1 MDFVIY
7 ISILIGS
14 YLIGSISFGR
24 LVTRILRPGTDL
36 QDVKMSVKGADD
48 NFTVTSIGGNTVSLK
63 LGGRAGCVVA
73 LLDALKVFL
82 PTLMMRLLYPD
93 QPYFLVAATG
103 GFIGHCWP
111 IYYRFKGGRGISAF
125 YGGLFAFDPLGALVV
140 AFTSLLLAM
149 TIFRKVKVLNVM
161 MMYTGGVILII
172 PWLLITKDNPAFTI
186 YAIVINVLF
195 YLAMIPDIQQSM
207 SLTKKY
213 GWKNIEVGM
222 DQYPMGQSME
232 KMFSR
237 FSLKGKK
244 SSQEK

>member
-1 MDFVIY
+1 
-7 ISILIGS
+7 
-14 YLIGSISFGR
+14 LIGSISFSR
-24 LVTRILRPGTDL
+24 LVTRMLRPDTDL
-36 QDVKMSVKGADD
+36 QDVKMPVKGADD
-48 NFTVTSIGGNTVSLK
+48 NFSVTSMGGNTVSLK
-63 LGGRAGCVVA
+63 LGGRAGCAVA

-82 PTLMMRLLYPD
+82 PTLAMRIFYPD

-125 YGGLFAFDPLGALVV
+125 YGGLFAFDPIGALVV
-140 AFTSLLLAM
+140 AFTSLFLSM

-161 MMYTGGVILII
+161 MMYTGGVLLVI
-172 PWLLITKDNPAFTI
+172 PWVLITKDNPAFI
-186 YAIVINVLF
+186 YYAIVINLLF

-207 SLTKKY
+207 ALFKKY

-232 KMFSR
+232 KMMSR
-237 FSLKGKK
+237 FRSKGKG
-244 SSQEK
+244 SIQEK